1 MIRILTTNINGD
13 KEGETLESGRQTL
26 DLCDRRL
33 VTVSNNI
40 AQLTR
45 VTKLEVRLFFF
56 FFRVVAL
63 TPLHQLHC
71 NAFTEIPSGVLT
83 MTQLTSLS
91 VSRRRRLARC

>member
-56 FFRVVAL
+56 FFV
-63 TPLHQLHC
+63 
-71 NAFTEIPSGVLT
+71 
-83 MTQLTSLS
+83 SL
-91 VSRRRRLARC
+91 R